1 MSIIQASHDSLPYV
15 DADISA
21 AERASAIKAI
31 ESELA
36 MEHET
41 AQHPSLPELRHA
53 RFSEMFERELARKAD
68 GLPWEGGIDTGRYE
82 ALDPP
87 QTHPTSDEDQPQVLD
102 GWRDVLRKAY
112 TSSSH
117 LETRL
122 GNLALLEEF
131 GKNAWLIGNAQME
144 NILRRLEMELARV
157 REQTHEVNKARKTSQ
172 ESARGELEALDDG
185 WRRGVGRVIEVEVAA
200 EALRRDILE
209 RRRDQA
215 ARESA

>member
-1 MSIIQASHDSLPYV
+1 
-15 DADISA
+15 
-21 AERASAIKAI
+21 
-31 ESELA
+31 
-36 MEHET
+36 MEQET

-200 EALRRDILE
+200 EALRRDILK